1 MINPGIC
8 WTRQTIPI
16 RQGAIQIM
24 VGRPRKRG
32 RRQPNGQL
40 ARAYVNPRAQVAAQP
55 HRLGVPRQYREHPEA
70 ESEFGRLMLRGKV
83 TPAQFEAGR
92 RYAELA
98 ARYRAVKGYPP
109 IHPIAMNLLRH
120 GGVGGEAPDHVI
132 AAAVRAYDDAFC
144 ACEPHKVQRAVT
156 HHAVFERKV
165 EDLTSLRLLLIGLDK
180 LVDHFHIDPKLTLD
194 RRSRMIDSRI

>member
-1 MINPGIC
+1 MTALC
-8 WTRQTIPI
+8 WTRETIPI

-40 ARAYVNPRAQVAAQP
+40 ARAYVNPKAQVAAQP
-55 HRLGVPRQYREHPEA
+55 HRLGVPRHYREHPEA
-70 ESEFGRLMLRGKV
+70 ESEFGRLMLRGKI

-109 IHPIAMNLLRH
+109 IHPVAMNLLRH

-144 ACEPHKVQRAVT
+144 ACEPHKVQRAVA

-180 LVDHFHIDPKLTLD
+180 LVDHFHIDPELTLD
-194 RRSRMIDSRI
+194 RKRQITDSRI